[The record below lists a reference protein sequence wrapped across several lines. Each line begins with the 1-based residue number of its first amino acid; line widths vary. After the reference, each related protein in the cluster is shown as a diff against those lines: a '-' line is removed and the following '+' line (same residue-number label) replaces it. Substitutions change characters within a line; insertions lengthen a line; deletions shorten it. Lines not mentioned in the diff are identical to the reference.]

1 MSDSAKNWTSSTKIT
16 WVLVDGVYVDKF
28 GIAFASHSN
37 PIREMIF
44 SVANRLS
51 NAGLMTSVWVPLR
64 RKLYALII
72 KVADLELLMT
82 P

>member
-1 MSDSAKNWTSSTKIT
+1 MSVSEKNCTSSTRIT
-16 WVLVDGVYVDKF
+16 FVSFDGVYVDKF

-37 PIREMIF
+37 PIRETIF

-51 NAGLMTSVWVPLR
+51 NAGLITSTWVPLR
-64 RKLYALII
+64 RKLYALMISA
-72 KVADLELLMT
+72 ADLELLIT